1 MNLNQV
7 TVPSS
12 DIERS
17 VAFYRTLGLT
27 LIVKSS
33 HYARFV
39 CPEGVATFS
48 VILVDGHASGNGIH
62 VYFECSN
69 LDGQVARLISQGVH
83 FEELP
88 NDKPWLWR
96 EAHLKDPDGN
106 HIILYFAGENRINP
120 PWRIQS

>member
-27 LIVKSS
+27 LIVKTP

-39 CPEGVATFS
+39 CPEGDATFS
-48 VILVDGHASGNGIH
+48 VILVDVHASGNGIH

-69 LDGQVARLISQGVH
+69 LDDQVATLISQGVH

-106 HIILYFAGENRINP
+106 HLILYFAGDNRLNP
-120 PWRIQS
+120 PWRIQT